1 MSVPREQTPARIFSA
16 TEEHTAAQLLWIL
29 GFAALTALGARLEV
43 EHFPVPYTLQTLV
56 VLLSGAFLGSRNGA
70 LSQLVYLSAGAMGAP
85 VFAGGAFGIAKFL
98 GPTGGYLIAFPLAA
112 ALVGWALRDGRSYAR
127 TLGAMVA
134 GLLTIFTFGTLHLYA
149 FYTRD
154 LGSAMNSGFLI
165 FSWWDMLK
173 LGAATAI
180 YAEFGKR
187 WPRLPA

>member
-1 MSVPREQTPARIFSA
+1 MSVPREQTQARIFSA
-16 TEEHTAAQLLWIL
+16 TEERTLAQLLWIL
-29 GFAALTALGARLEV
+29 GFAVLTALGARLEI
-43 EHFPVPYTLQTLV
+43 EHYPVPYTLQTLV

-70 LSQLVYLSAGAMGAP
+70 ISQLVYLGAGAMGAP
-85 VFAGGAFGIAKFL
+85 VFAGGAFGVMKFL

-112 ALVGWALRDGRSYAR
+112 ALVGWMLRDGRSYLR

-134 GLLTIFTFGTLHLYA
+134 GLLVIFTCGTLHLYA
-149 FYTRD
+149 FYIRD
-154 LGSAMNSGFLI
+154 LGSAISSGFLI

-180 YAEFGKR
+180 YAEISKR

>member
-1 MSVPREQTPARIFSA
+1 MSVPREQTQTRVFSA
-16 TEEHTAAQLLWIL
+16 TEDHIVAQLLWIL
-29 GFAALTALGARLEV
+29 GFAVLTALGARLEI
-43 EHFPVPYTLQTLV
+43 EHYPVPYTLQTLV
-56 VLLSGAFLGSRNGA
+56 VLLSGAFLGARNGA
-70 LSQLVYLSAGAMGAP
+70 LSQLLYLGVGAMGAP

-112 ALVGWALRDGRSYAR
+112 ALVGWILRDGRSYTR

-134 GLLTIFTFGTLHLYA
+134 GLLTIFTCGTIHLHA
-149 FYTRD
+149 FYIRD
-154 LGSAMNSGFLI
+154 LGAAISSGFLL

-180 YAEFGKR
+180 YAELGKR